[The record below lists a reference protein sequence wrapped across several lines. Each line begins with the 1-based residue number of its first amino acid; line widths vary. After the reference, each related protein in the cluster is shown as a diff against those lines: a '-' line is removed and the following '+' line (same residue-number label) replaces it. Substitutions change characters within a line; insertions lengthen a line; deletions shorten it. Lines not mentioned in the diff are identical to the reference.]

1 MIVINRPPPM
11 AIAWG
16 GHSAQ
21 AIGCAGRFFMGGW
34 VILPDVLLTQIL
46 TQGQS
51 LQGFSHG
58 GVHLCSM
65 QCFQLVD
72 QFVTP
77 EPLAIAITAAAI
89 GACEL
94 EAK

>member
-1 MIVINRPPPM
+1 MIIINRPPPDGDGM
-11 AIAWG
+11 
-16 GHSAQ
+16 
-21 AIGCAGRFFMGGW
+21 GRILCPSYLLRWSLFYGW
-34 VILPDVLLTQIL
+34 VILPDVLLTQVL

-65 QCFQLVD
+65 QCLQLVD
-72 QFVTP
+72 QFVMP

-89 GACEL
+89 GAYEL
-94 EAK
+94 ETK